1 MKNLFF
7 LPFPLH
13 FSSGRVSG
21 AGKGGNLRGGRRR
34 KERGR
39 PGFCELSK
47 IGVVVGRT
55 DGTGQN
61 DARGRGREAPGKTV
75 QEEEVSPEA
84 RKKKAKTGRKKK
96 QKRVIILLQLHFS
109 LGILVWKKLVAF
121 EYFSPKLQRSFF
133 LAKAI

>member
-1 MKNLFF
+1 MGETRF
-7 LPFPLH
+7 L
-13 FSSGRVSG
+13 RTVE
-21 AGKGGNLRGGRRR
+21 NWRRR
-34 KERGR
+34 RSDRRDRAKR
-39 PGFCELSK
+39 CK
-47 IGVVVGRT
+47 
-55 DGTGQN
+55 
-61 DARGRGREAPGKTV
+61 GRGSEAPGKTV
-75 QEEEVSPEA
+75 EEEEVSPEA